1 MLRAGLTRRGAPR
14 VGGALAWSL
23 PFPRGIV
30 WLEGPEAGLLAPGFA
45 WLRLPAATWSPQWL
59 HAAGLAGN
67 SGGTAPGF
75 YPTSLYHRP
84 DYAPDSTPCA
94 AVRPVPRPRPEGPRP
109 SR

>member
-45 WLRLPAATWSPQWL
+45 WPRLPEATWSPQWRFVRL
-59 HAAGLAGN
+59 GLAGN
-67 SGGTAPGF
+67 SGGTPPGF
-75 YPTSLYHRP
+75 PPASLYPPPDFARDCTARGAERP
-84 DYAPDSTPCA
+84 NPPPRTETP
-94 AVRPVPRPRPEGPRP
+94 RR
-109 SR
+109 